1 MSRTFPPRKYLGLL
15 IGLVFLPVGFAQER
29 APKKDGTD
37 PAQLASFAE
46 PLWGFTDLVLQHH
59 VDPPTRQEMLLAA
72 TKAVF
77 QKAGRP
83 QPADLSKRISALATA
98 DQWKTFVQEIEP
110 QIAEGDSHPIAEF
123 QAAVISGLSN
133 TIPGRLRFITPKDL
147 QVTEQLR
154 ANRYVGTGIQIA
166 YDQEEK
172 LAFIVT
178 PFRKGPAHQAGAK
191 PGDRILEVDGK
202 STQDVSLPKVVDMLR
217 GDDGT
222 PVTVLV
228 RQPGSTDPRT
238 LRMIRGVVPID
249 TVHGYRRG
257 PEDNWIFRPDPTLPI
272 AYLEV
277 NSISSSTLHELRQME
292 GQLQSEGARALVL
305 DMRNCVGDS
314 LQNAA
319 LVADAFLEEG
329 LLWRVRDA
337 HNRVRE
343 FRADP
348 DCLFRDWPLALVIDD
363 RIGTAPSWV
372 VGALQDNGRAILVGQ
387 TARTLAYVKEYIPLP
402 NNQGAVYLA
411 TKRVERAKPAPPS
424 VDVQGEFQSIYYDP
438 WVLKP
443 DQEVAMNQKQR
454 QDRAAWLAARN
465 QTELSKQNTLQPP
478 EDPQLVKA
486 LEILNTRL
494 KNPSESS
501 TKR

>member
-1 MSRTFPPRKYLGLL
+1 
-15 IGLVFLPVGFAQER
+15 
-29 APKKDGTD
+29 
-37 PAQLASFAE
+37 
-46 PLWGFTDLVLQHH
+46 
-59 VDPPTRQEMLLAA
+59 
-72 TKAVF
+72 
-77 QKAGRP
+77 

-98 DQWKTFVQEIEP
+98 DQWQTFFQEIEP
-110 QIAEGDSHPIAEF
+110 QIVEGDSLPIAEF
-123 QAAVISGLSN
+123 QAAVIAGLSN
-133 TIPGRLRFITPKDL
+133 TIPGRLRFISPKDL

-154 ANRYVGTGIQIA
+154 ANRYVGIGIQLA
-166 YDQEEK
+166 HDQQEK

-191 PGDRILEVDGK
+191 PGDRIVEVDGK
-202 STQDVSLPKVVDMLR
+202 SAHDVSVAKVVEMLR
-217 GDDGT
+217 GEEGT

-228 RQPGSTDPRT
+228 RQPGSTDQRT

-257 PEDNWIFRPDPTLPI
+257 PDDSWIFRPDANLPI
-272 AYLEV
+272 VYLEV

-292 GQLQSEGARALVL
+292 GQLQANGARALVV

-314 LQNAA
+314 LANAA

-343 FRADP
+343 YRADP
-348 DCLFRDWPLALVIDD
+348 DCLFRDWPVALLIDD

-372 VGALQDNGRAILVGQ
+372 VAALQDNGRAILVGQ

-411 TKRVERAKPAPPS
+411 TKRVERAKPTPPS
-424 VDVQGEFQSIYYDP
+424 GDGQGEFQPIYYHT

-443 DQEVAMNQKQR
+443 DQEVVMNDKIR
-454 QDRAAWLAARN
+454 QERAVWLAARN
-465 QTELSKQNTLQPP
+465 HTDLSKENALQPP

-486 LEILNTRL
+486 LEILSARL
-494 KNPSESS
+494 KTPSETS